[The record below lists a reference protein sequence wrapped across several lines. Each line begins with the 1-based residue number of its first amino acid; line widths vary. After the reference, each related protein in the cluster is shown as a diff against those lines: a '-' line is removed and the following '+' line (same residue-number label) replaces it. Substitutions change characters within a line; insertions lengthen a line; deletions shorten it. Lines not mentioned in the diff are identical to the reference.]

1 MPDLRAFFNLPAMNA
16 EVSSQSSF
24 ALNTLLADALA
35 ADEGLLERL
44 VQCHP
49 AVERLRTPGF
59 GRALSRMLNFADL
72 AGLAGVDSEELLRVA
87 NGLRQPGPLRVVE
100 VASADPAWLSAASSV
115 ETLDVRP
122 LIAHGEDPFH
132 VIMAKLEH
140 LKEGAAL
147 CIEAPFDPIPLRRM
161 LDGRGMLC
169 HRHRLSD
176 AHWRIF
182 VAAPANPSVASA
194 GKKLGEEIGAPK
206 VWQDGEE
213 SHIDVRGLPPP
224 QPLYAVLSLLEEIS
238 GQGPVILHH
247 EREPLLLY
255 PELEERGW
263 KWRHIPGDSGEVR
276 LELTR
281 VEG

>member
-1 MPDLRAFFNLPAMNA
+1 MMGSPN
-16 EVSSQSSF
+16 SSF
-24 ALNTLLADALA
+24 ALETLLADALA

-72 AGLAGVDSEELLRVA
+72 AGLAGVDPLELLGVA
-87 NGLRQPGPLRVVE
+87 NGTRPPGPLVAAE
-100 VASADPAWLSAASSV
+100 VRSADPQWLASASSV

-122 LIAHGEDPFH
+122 LIGHGEDPFH

-140 LKEGAAL
+140 LKENGVL

-161 LDGRGMLC
+161 LDGRGLLC
-169 HRHRLSD
+169 HRHRVSD
-176 AHWRIF
+176 NYWKIF
-182 VAAPANPSVASA
+182 VSAPIDMAEASPNVET
-194 GKKLGEEIGAPK
+194 GEPK
-206 VWQDGEE
+206 VWKDGDV

-224 QPLYAVLSLLEEIS
+224 QPLYAVLSLLE
-238 GQGPVILHH
+238 GLDGANLVILHH
-247 EREPLLLY
+247 EREPLLLF

-263 KWRHIPGDSGEVR
+263 NWRHIAGEPGEVR
-276 LELTR
+276 LELTK
-281 VEG
+281 VDG

>member
-1 MPDLRAFFNLPAMNA
+1 MPELLAFSNLPAMNA
-16 EVSSQSSF
+16 EASHTPF
-24 ALNTLLADALA
+24 TPTTLLAEALA

-49 AVERLRTPGF
+49 AIERLRAPGF

-72 AGLAGVDSEELLRVA
+72 AGLAGVDAEELLGVA
-87 NGLRQPGPLRVVE
+87 NGLRPPGPLQAAE
-100 VASADPAWLSAASSV
+100 VIANDPAWLSAASSV

-122 LIAHGEDPFH
+122 LIGHGEDPFH

-140 LKEGAAL
+140 LKEGTAL

-176 AHWRIF
+176 SHWRIF
-182 VAAPANPSVASA
+182 VAASANSSEAPAEVAS
-194 GKKLGEEIGAPK
+194 GQPK
-206 VWQDGEE
+206 IWQEGDVA
-213 SHIDVRGLPPP
+213 HIDVRGLPPP
-224 QPLYAVLSLLEEIS
+224 QPLYAVLSLLEGID
-238 GQGPVILHH
+238 GQGPVTLHH

-263 KWRHIPGDSGEVR
+263 KWRHLAGEPGEIR
-276 LELTR
+276 LELTKA
-281 VEG
+281 EG